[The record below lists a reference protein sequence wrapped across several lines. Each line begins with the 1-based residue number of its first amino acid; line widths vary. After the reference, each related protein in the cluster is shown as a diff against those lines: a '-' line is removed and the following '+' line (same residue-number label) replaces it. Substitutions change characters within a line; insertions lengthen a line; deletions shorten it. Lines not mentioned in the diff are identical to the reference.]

1 MLNSEKILFALNDMD
16 DAWLE
21 RGRAR
26 LGYRTEGE
34 RSRLTKRRVLTFAL
48 AAALVLALGASAYA
62 VKTAVASPE
71 AAQKVALQEIEVWKE
86 MGLIM
91 PDISFEGD
99 PNAIMEIEEKKGG
112 DYWYGRLFNHS
123 YDVRWYLGPVDWGD
137 QTPTELVQRKYGC
150 NLRVDTLTG
159 KITQAWIDARP
170 EEGAEPV
177 GSVTLGGDPD
187 QPETAEKRT
196 LFFYDN
202 FDDIFPAD
210 MTVDRF
216 LTLLAGYWGFSGY
229 RLADTVDET
238 YEEAP
243 WSPVVADS
251 LLKDMP
257 RGNTDN
263 YYLTVFFDGDQEGA
277 PMYLQLTQFPGYV
290 QLNFGTGH
298 GVG

>member
-1 MLNSEKILFALNDMD
+1 
-16 DAWLE
+16 
-21 RGRAR
+21 
-26 LGYRTEGE
+26 
-34 RSRLTKRRVLTFAL
+34 
-48 AAALVLALGASAYA
+48 
-62 VKTAVASPE
+62 
-71 AAQKVALQEIEVWKE
+71 
-86 MGLIM
+86 
-91 PDISFEGD
+91 
-99 PNAIMEIEEKKGG
+99 
-112 DYWYGRLFNHS
+112 
-123 YDVRWYLGPVDWGD
+123 
-137 QTPTELVQRKYGC
+137 
-150 NLRVDTLTG
+150 
-159 KITQAWIDARP
+159 
-170 EEGAEPV
+170 
-177 GSVTLGGDPD
+177 
-187 QPETAEKRT
+187 
-196 LFFYDN
+196 
-202 FDDIFPAD
+202 